1 KTIRWLP
8 GHKLI
13 HQSRD
18 GRTTRIPWGIRS
30 IPNNAQP
37 DLTAYLDAD
46 IQPDPITICFVTA
59 AGITGHIIT
68 IALFLM
74 VTSSLEFIRRSY
86 FEVFWYTHHLF
97 IVFLVGL
104 AFHQFQRLL
113 PVQTN
118 IADHDPQNCS
128 QFREVGP
135 DSGFFN
141 RTTGEVLNT
150 TNQEMTIEI
159 CPPAEFTPA
168 PATAWAYMLGG
179 LIIYAIERTVRFF
192 RSLRK
197 VVIIKVVEH
206 PSKTIE
212 IQMRSKGFFA
222 DAGQYVFVNV
232 PSAALFEWHPFTLT
246 SAPEEDYFSL
256 HIRIVGDWTEEVGRQ
271 LGIGR
276 DDFQQS
282 WELPRI
288 AIDGPFGTASEDV
301 FDREVGVL
309 VGAGIGVTPFASIL
323 KSVYYKLIDENTKI
337 RLKKVYFYWICP
349 EPTAFEWF
357 ADLLLSLEKQMAE
370 KGISDFLDTH
380 IYLTRGWKDNQ
391 AFAIMLREGDEA
403 DAITGLQAKTHFGR
417 PDWAKE
423 FDSISLSHPNTGVGV
438 FFCGP
443 PVLSHNLHKY
453 CNEYTRQGDSTRAR
467 FYYNKENF

>member
-168 PATAWAYMLGG
+168 PAT
-179 LIIYAIERTVRFF
+179 V
-192 RSLRK
+192 S
-197 VVIIKVVEH
+197 
-206 PSKTIE
+206 S
-212 IQMRSKGFFA
+212 
-222 DAGQYVFVNV
+222 
-232 PSAALFEWHPFTLT
+232 
-246 SAPEEDYFSL
+246 
-256 HIRIVGDWTEEVGRQ
+256 
-271 LGIGR
+271 
-276 DDFQQS
+276 
-282 WELPRI
+282 
-288 AIDGPFGTASEDV
+288 SE
-301 FDREVGVL
+301 
-309 VGAGIGVTPFASIL
+309 
-323 KSVYYKLIDENTKI
+323 
-337 RLKKVYFYWICP
+337 
-349 EPTAFEWF
+349 
-357 ADLLLSLEKQMAE
+357 
-370 KGISDFLDTH
+370 
-380 IYLTRGWKDNQ
+380 
-391 AFAIMLREGDEA
+391 
-403 DAITGLQAKTHFGR
+403 
-417 PDWAKE
+417 
-423 FDSISLSHPNTGVGV
+423 ISLLHSVDQALLCTYYVCMYM
-438 FFCGP
+438 F
-443 PVLSHNLHKY
+443 LS
-453 CNEYTRQGDSTRAR
+453 TA
-467 FYYNKENF
+467 